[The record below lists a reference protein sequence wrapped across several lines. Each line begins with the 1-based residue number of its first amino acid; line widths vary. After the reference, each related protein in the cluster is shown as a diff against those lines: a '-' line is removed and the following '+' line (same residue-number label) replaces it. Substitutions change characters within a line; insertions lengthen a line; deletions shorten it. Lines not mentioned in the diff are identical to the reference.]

1 MGRPRKTTIKLQK
14 DSLES
19 LMQEIYNECV
29 SLKTQAIKDIAERK
43 RQAEIEDTADIYQ
56 LGKVNNESLKIVDS
70 VIDKKLA
77 IAKLQTNFIGETKV
91 DMSSDAE
98 LTDKDKDMLR
108 DMIKKNTD
116 DKDINYEIE

>member
-77 IAKLQTNFIGETKV
+77 IAKLQTNFLGDAKVEMSGE
-91 DMSSDAE
+91 AE
-98 LTDKDKDMLR
+98 LTDQDKNMLR
-108 DMIKKNTD
+108 DMIKKNGEENNILTT
-116 DKDINYEIE
+116 K

>member
-1 MGRPRKTTIKLQK
+1 MGRPRKTSIKLQK

-29 SLKTQAIKDIAERK
+29 SLKNQAIKDIAERK

-116 DKDINYEIE
+116 DKDINYDIE

>member
-1 MGRPRKTTIKLQK
+1 MGRPRKTSIKLQK
-14 DSLES
+14 DSLEA

-29 SLKTQAIKDIAERK
+29 SLKNQAIKDIAERK
-43 RQAEIEDTADIYQ
+43 RQAEIEDTTDIYQ

-98 LTDKDKDMLR
+98 LTDQDKNMLR
-108 DMIKKNTD
+108 DMIKKNAE

>member
-77 IAKLQTNFIGETKV
+77 IAKLQTNFLGETKV
-91 DMSSDAE
+91 DMSGDAE
-98 LTDKDKDMLR
+98 LTDQDKDMLR
-108 DMIKKNTD
+108 DMINKNAD
-116 DKDINYEIE
+116 NEGINYEIE

>member
-1 MGRPRKTTIKLQK
+1 MGRPRKTNVKLNK

-29 SLKTQAIKDIAERK
+29 NLKNQAVRDISERK
-43 RQAEIEDTADIYQ
+43 RQAEIEDTTDIYQ

-77 IAKLQTNFIGETKV
+77 IAKLQTNFINDNKV
-91 DMSSDAE
+91 DITSDVE
-98 LTDKDKDMLR
+98 LSDNDKDMLR
-108 DMIKKNTD
+108 DLIKKQSD
-116 DKDINYEIE
+116 DKDINYGVE

>member
-1 MGRPRKTTIKLQK
+1 MGRPRKTSIKLQK

-29 SLKTQAIKDIAERK
+29 SLKNQAVKDIAERK

-77 IAKLQTNFIGETKV
+77 IAKLQTNFLGESKV
-91 DMSSDAE
+91 DLSNEAE

-108 DMIKKNTD
+108 DMIKKNSD
-116 DKDINYEIE
+116 DKDINYDIE

>member
-29 SLKTQAIKDIAERK
+29 SLKNQAIKDIAERK

-77 IAKLQTNFIGETKV
+77 IAKLQTNFLGETKV
-91 DMSSDAE
+91 DMSGDAE
-98 LTDKDKDMLR
+98 LTDQDKDMLR
-108 DMIKKNTD
+108 DMIKKNAN

>member
-29 SLKTQAIKDIAERK
+29 SLKNQAIKDIAERK

-77 IAKLQTNFIGETKV
+77 IAKLQTNFIGESKV
-91 DMSSDAE
+91 DMSNDAE
-98 LTDKDKDMLR
+98 LTDQDKDMLR
-108 DMIKKNTD
+108 DMIKKNATD
-116 DKDINYEIE
+116 NDINYDVE

>member
-1 MGRPRKTTIKLQK
+1 MGRPRKTNVKLNK
-14 DSLES
+14 DSLEG

-29 SLKTQAIKDIAERK
+29 NLKNQAVKDIAERK

-77 IAKLQTNFIGETKV
+77 LAKLQTNFLNDTKV
-91 DMSSDAE
+91 DVTSDVE
-98 LTDKDKDMLR
+98 LSDQDKDMLR
-108 DMIKKNTD
+108 DIIKKQSD
-116 DKDINYEIE
+116 DKDLNYDVE

>member
-1 MGRPRKTTIKLQK
+1 MGRPRKTSIKLQK

-29 SLKTQAIKDIAERK
+29 SLKNQAIKDIAERK

>member
-1 MGRPRKTTIKLQK
+1 MGRPKKTSVKLNK
-14 DSLES
+14 DSLEG

-29 SLKTQAIKDIAERK
+29 TLKNQAVKDISERK

-77 IAKLQTNFIGETKV
+77 LAKLQTNFLNDTKV
-91 DMSSDAE
+91 DVSSDVE
-98 LTDKDKDMLR
+98 LSDQDKDMLR
-108 DMIKKNTD
+108 DLIKKQTD
-116 DKDINYEIE
+116 DKDINYDVD

>member
-1 MGRPRKTTIKLQK
+1 MGRPRKTNIKLHK

-29 SLKTQAIKDIAERK
+29 SLKNQAIKDIAERK

-77 IAKLQTNFIGETKV
+77 IAKLQTNFIGESKV
-91 DMSSDAE
+91 DISNEAE
-98 LTDKDKDMLR
+98 LTDQDKDMLR
-108 DMIKKNTD
+108 NMINKNAD
-116 DKDINYEIE
+116 DKNINYEV

>member
-77 IAKLQTNFIGETKV
+77 IAKLQTNFLGETKV
-91 DMSSDAE
+91 DVSGDAE

-108 DMIKKNTD
+108 DMINKNSTD
-116 DKDINYEIE
+116 NDIDYEL

>member
-1 MGRPRKTTIKLQK
+1 MGRPRKTSIKLQK

-29 SLKTQAIKDIAERK
+29 SLKNQAIKDIAERK

-77 IAKLQTNFIGETKV
+77 IAKLQTNFLGETKV
-91 DMSSDAE
+91 DMSGDAE

-116 DKDINYEIE
+116 DKDINYDIE

>member
-1 MGRPRKTTIKLQK
+1 MGRPRKTSIKLQK

-29 SLKTQAIKDIAERK
+29 SLKNQAIKDIAERK
-43 RQAEIEDTADIYQ
+43 RQAEIEDTTDIYQ

-77 IAKLQTNFIGETKV
+77 IFSKV
-91 DMSSDAE
+91 CVPMV
-98 LTDKDKDMLR
+98 
-108 DMIKKNTD
+108 
-116 DKDINYEIE
+116 

>member
-1 MGRPRKTTIKLQK
+1 MPRPKKKKIEV
-14 DSLES
+14 SEES
-19 LMQEIYNECV
+19 LLSLFQEIYNECV
-29 SLKTQAIKDIAERK
+29 SLKNQAIKDIAERK
-43 RQAEIEDTADIYQ
+43 RQAEIEDTTDIYQ

>member
-1 MGRPRKTTIKLQK
+1 MGRPRKTSIKLQK

-29 SLKTQAIKDIAERK
+29 SLKNQAIKDIAERK
-43 RQAEIEDTADIYQ
+43 RQAEIEDTTDIYQ

>member
-29 SLKTQAIKDIAERK
+29 SLKNQAIKDIAERK

-77 IAKLQTNFIGETKV
+77 IAKLQTNFLGEAKV
-91 DMSSDAE
+91 DISGEAE
-98 LTDKDKDMLR
+98 LTDQDKNMLR
-108 DMIKKNTD
+108 DMIKKNAD
-116 DKDINYEIE
+116 NNNINYEVE

>member
-1 MGRPRKTTIKLQK
+1 MGRPRKTSIKLQK

-29 SLKTQAIKDIAERK
+29 SLKNQAVKDIAERK

-77 IAKLQTNFIGETKV
+77 IAKLQTNFLGETKV
-91 DMSSDAE
+91 DMSSEAE

-116 DKDINYEIE
+116 DKDINYEID